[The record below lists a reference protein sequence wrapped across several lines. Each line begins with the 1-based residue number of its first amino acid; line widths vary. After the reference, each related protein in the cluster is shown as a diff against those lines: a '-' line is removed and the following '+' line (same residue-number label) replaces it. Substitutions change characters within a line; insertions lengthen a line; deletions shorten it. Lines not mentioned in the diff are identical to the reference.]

1 MKDYPIKKMRD
12 DIKKAERK
20 NVEVIESGGN
30 KSSFIS
36 FRHSY
41 KSMSSFGG
49 KTYIKS
55 KETRF
60 ENGKFETEE
69 FEGTMDQSV
78 YQNTAKELQ
87 NTFSNIMSSFLKPF
101 SLLLPFSADDDEED
115 NRRRR

>member
-1 MKDYPIKKMRD
+1 MKDYPV
-12 DIKKAERK
+12 KKARDEISKTYRK
-20 NVEVIESGGN
+20 DVEAVESAGN
-30 KSSFIS
+30 KNSFIS

-60 ENGKFETEE
+60 ENGKFESEE
-69 FEGTMDQSV
+69 FEGTMEQSV
-78 YQNTAKELQ
+78 YQNSVKELQ

-101 SLLLPFSADDDEED
+101 SLLLPFSADDDEKD
-115 NRRRR
+115 SRRRR